1 MLEMDLIE
9 RGDGLTPY
17 VALATTS
24 VGVPDRRNSGFVP
37 YVPLLMLL
45 LVTNAQDNG
54 SLFAFLPI
62 WGLYW

>member
-24 VGVPDRRNSGFVP
+24 VGPPDRRNSGFVP
-37 YVPLLMLL
+37 YVPLLTLL